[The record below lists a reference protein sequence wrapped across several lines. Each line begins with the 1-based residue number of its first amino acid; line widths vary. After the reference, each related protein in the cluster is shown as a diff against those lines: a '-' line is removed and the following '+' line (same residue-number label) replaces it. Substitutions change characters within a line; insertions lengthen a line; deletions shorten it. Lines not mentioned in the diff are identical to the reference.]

1 MHIALASILALAFAG
16 TATAGDF
23 VLKSP
28 DFAEGGVLPLRQ
40 VYEGYGCTGNNA
52 SPALTWENP
61 PAGTKGFGLTLF
73 DPDAGG
79 GRGWWH
85 WAVFNLPARATGLP
99 ADAGRSGSPGLPAGA
114 AQGRTSFGAVAYGGA
129 CPPVGDPP
137 HHYVFTLYALDV
149 ERLDLAPGSP
159 CADVAAALR
168 RHALG
173 TVRLT
178 ARFGR

>member
-1 MHIALASILALAFAG
+1 MHIMLACILALAG
-16 TATAGDF
+16 TATAGGF

-28 DFAEGGVLPLRQ
+28 DFADGGLLSGRQ
-40 VYEGYGCTGNNA
+40 VYKGYGCTGDNV
-52 SPALTWENP
+52 SPALAWENP
-61 PAGTKGFGLTLF
+61 PAGTRGFGLILF
-73 DPDAGG
+73 DPDAAG

-85 WAVFNLPARATGLP
+85 WAVFNLPAGTTGLP
-99 ADAGRSGSPGLPAGA
+99 AGAGRAEDTGLPPGA
-114 AQGRTSFGAVAYGGA
+114 AQGRTSFGVAAYGGA
-129 CPPVGDPP
+129 CPPVGDSP

-159 CADVAAALR
+159 CAEVEAALK

-173 TVRLT
+173 TARLT